1 MLQLKNQTSERKIE
15 WLFNYF
21 NVERNYCV
29 LKSRN
34 LLSSLNKII
43 KFDKNEKDSK
53 MENPTH
59 GFRDTNPIL
68 QLIWESQIKSET
80 MVSWSSQTKKE
91 GIFCTVYFVRR
102 KFFCILDVYWIKY
115 TFRIHIL
122 VHIKKHYFIR
132 FFCLLSKSSKAFSVS
147 LRREGREMP
156 NSYKLYD

>member
-1 MLQLKNQTSERKIE
+1 MQLKNQTSERKIE

-34 LLSSLNKII
+34 LWFSLNKNI

-68 QLIWESQIKSET
+68 QLIWESQIKSKT
-80 MVSWSSQTKKE
+80 VVSWSSQTKKE

-102 KFFCILDVYWIKY
+102 KFFLTFVFYRNVYWIKY

-122 VHIKKHYFIR
+122 VHIKKHYSIR
-132 FFCLLSKSSKAFSVS
+132 FFLLAFKIVKS
-147 LRREGREMP
+147 L
-156 NSYKLYD
+156 

>member
-1 MLQLKNQTSERKIE
+1 MQLKNQTSERKIE

-34 LLSSLNKII
+34 LWSSLNKNI
-43 KFDKNEKDSK
+43 KFDKSEKDSK

-68 QLIWESQIKSET
+68 QLIWESQIKSKT
-80 MVSWSSQTKKE
+80 VVSWSSQTKKE

-102 KFFCILDVYWIKY
+102 KFFGYWMYIGLNTLSEYTYLYILKNITSYAFFACFQNRQKPLVY
-115 TFRIHIL
+115 
-122 VHIKKHYFIR
+122 
-132 FFCLLSKSSKAFSVS
+132 
-147 LRREGREMP
+147 P
-156 NSYKLYD
+156 